1 MPLHDQYDHGMSCS
15 VYKGGI
21 DVVADHD
28 GHDPDEISHDS
39 KLVSI
44 VAQKGETISVTGLKN
59 KNPRVETYPMTSM
72 AGP

>member
-1 MPLHDQYDHGMSCS
+1 M
-15 VYKGGI
+15 
-21 DVVADHD
+21 VADHD